1 MEKKICMPRVLKNI
15 AYVLFP
21 IFATILVLLI
31 FCLSYPLERES
42 IKAGVDFYDTNTFAE
57 DYANEIFGSLTT
69 VDVLKDNYQTDA
81 YSYYYSHTET
91 VENNDEVKSINYYTD
106 YYGSN
111 VMWLVIDNDT
121 KMAYTNF
128 SYSLDTSTLENIK
141 NKIMANSE
149 NWIYQNGNIETTIDK
164 LSNENI
170 EYIDSTLNQEGI
182 ETIGNMEQSSD
193 TSNEITRNTR
203 TKNNYTIYTALLD
216 DMEYV
221 DSIYRDRLL
230 YNTLS
235 IVNQNLVFLIPFLI
249 GLIIALVPIIVI
261 GIGRTRKQEGIN
273 LNWFDKIL
281 IELAALIS
289 IFIGCIGAVFTVSIG
304 GASTIVTFTLAISI
318 MAVGLLIMY
327 LACILF
333 FETLV
338 KRLKTHTFVKTTFAY
353 WLYVKIK
360 DFMAD
365 LKMTKK
371 FVLYFILFII
381 ANLLAFAIMWSD
393 GFPGVVL
400 TIILYVITFSY
411 LAKRIKSYIKIKD
424 AINELYKGDTDMY
437 LDENELCKEMQET
450 GKQLNDI
457 AGGLSNAIDEKLKSE
472 RLKTELITNVSH
484 DIKTPLTS
492 IINYVD
498 LLKKEDVQGEKAKEY
513 LDILDSKSQR
523 LKKLTEDLVEASKA
537 SSGAIKLNMERL
549 NVNEL
554 IKQISGEFE
563 DKFKSHNLQEII
575 TFPESDLYINADS
588 RYMYRVLENMYS
600 NISKYAMEGTRVYT
614 DIAEKDGN
622 VTIQLK
628 NVSKQKLNI
637 SADELMQ
644 RFVRGEASRN
654 TEGSGLGLSIARSL
668 TELQQGKFNI
678 YLDGDLFKVTIEFN
692 KN

>member
-1 MEKKICMPRVLKNI
+1 
-15 AYVLFP
+15 
-21 IFATILVLLI
+21 
-31 FCLSYPLERES
+31 
-42 IKAGVDFYDTNTFAE
+42 
-57 DYANEIFGSLTT
+57 
-69 VDVLKDNYQTDA
+69 
-81 YSYYYSHTET
+81 
-91 VENNDEVKSINYYTD
+91 
-106 YYGSN
+106 
-111 VMWLVIDNDT
+111 
-121 KMAYTNF
+121 
-128 SYSLDTSTLENIK
+128 
-141 NKIMANSE
+141 
-149 NWIYQNGNIETTIDK
+149 
-164 LSNENI
+164 
-170 EYIDSTLNQEGI
+170 
-182 ETIGNMEQSSD
+182 
-193 TSNEITRNTR
+193 
-203 TKNNYTIYTALLD
+203 
-216 DMEYV
+216 
-221 DSIYRDRLL
+221 
-230 YNTLS
+230 
-235 IVNQNLVFLIPFLI
+235 
-249 GLIIALVPIIVI
+249 
-261 GIGRTRKQEGIN
+261 
-273 LNWFDKIL
+273 
-281 IELAALIS
+281 
-289 IFIGCIGAVFTVSIG
+289 
-304 GASTIVTFTLAISI
+304 

-498 LLKKEDVQGEKAKEY
+498 LLKKEDVEGEKAKEY

-554 IKQISGEFE
+554 IKQVSGEFE
-563 DKFKSHNLQEII
+563 DKFKSHN
-575 TFPESDLYINADS
+575 
-588 RYMYRVLENMYS
+588 
-600 NISKYAMEGTRVYT
+600 
-614 DIAEKDGN
+614 
-622 VTIQLK
+622 
-628 NVSKQKLNI
+628 
-637 SADELMQ
+637 
-644 RFVRGEASRN
+644 
-654 TEGSGLGLSIARSL
+654 
-668 TELQQGKFNI
+668 
-678 YLDGDLFKVTIEFN
+678 
-692 KN
+692 